1 MKQPIAEQLG
11 LDPRRLP
18 AEVFERFT
26 QRRFSR
32 ASRLRKAEQA
42 WLNFGKPGRDPS
54 RLGSVAD
61 ALSVSGNWG
70 PHLKLAQLENHW
82 DDVVGPGIAMHSRP
96 AGYANGVLT
105 IRAES
110 TVWATQLTYL
120 IPQLRAKIAE
130 RLAGL
135 PIEKVVVTGP
145 QSGRFGYRRYGGAQ
159 G

>member
-11 LDPRRLP
+11 LDLRRLP

-26 QRRFSR
+26 QRQFSR
-32 ASRLRKAEQA
+32 KSRFEKAEQA
-42 WLNFGKPGRDPS
+42 WQNFGKPGRDPS

-61 ALSVSGNWG
+61 VLSIRGNWG

-82 DDVVGPGIAMHSRP
+82 DEVVGAGIAAHSRP

-120 IPQLRAKIAE
+120 IPQLQTKIAE
-130 RLAGL
+130 RLVGL

-145 QSGRFGYRRYGGAQ
+145 QSGKFGYRRYGRARG
-159 G
+159 